1 MKRRDFLAYSGA
13 AASLAFV
20 TKAQSQTVSE
30 KVHPAVRPF
39 PLGAVELRLGPFQE
53 AAAANR
59 RYMASLD
66 PERLL
71 LMFRRTAGFSSDAEP
86 LGGWEAPVNEL
97 RGHFTGHYLSACA
110 QLAASGDSEFKQ
122 RGDHIVSELAK
133 CQQAHRNGYLSAFP
147 EDFFDRL
154 RQGEKV
160 WAPFYTL
167 HKIMAGLLDMN
178 VLTGNEQA
186 LEVVKGLAQW
196 TARWS
201 GPLSE
206 PHMNRI
212 LNVEFGGMNEVLYNL
227 ADRTKQESYL
237 ELGHRFDHER
247 IFGPLAARR
256 DELKG
261 LHVNTQIP
269 KIIGAAR
276 RYELTGER
284 RYRDIAAYFHE
295 TVTGS
300 RSYCTGGTSNDERW
314 GSDPGKLAHELG
326 GYTQE
331 CCCTYNL
338 LKLTRHLFSWTA
350 DPRYADYYERALFNG
365 ILGTIHPADG
375 MTIYYVPLATGY
387 WKLFG
392 LPLAAF
398 WCCTGTGVESF
409 SKLAD
414 SIYFHDNDGLYVD
427 LFIASEARWK
437 EKGIR
442 VVQETAFP
450 ESDMTTLTI
459 HTDQPVRMPL
469 RIRVPYW
476 AGHGGFVELNGTRL
490 DSFSSPSSYLTL
502 DRTWKSGDQVK
513 VHLPM
518 SLHACPMPDDGTIQA
533 FMYGPIVLAGELGTE
548 GLTSETI
555 RAEPTKPYDIPHY
568 RSKPVEGPSFRA
580 ASKDPGTWIK
590 AGAKPLQFR
599 TTGQDRDLALEPLY
613 KVIDQ
618 RYGVYWKVE
627 RG

>member
-1 MKRRDFLAYSGA
+1 MKRRDFLACSGA
-13 AASLAFV
+13 AALSLA
-20 TKAQSQTVSE
+20 AQPQSPTVSE
-30 KVHPAVRPF
+30 TVRPAVRPF
-39 PLGAVELRLGPFQE
+39 PLGAVVLRTGPFQN
-53 AAAANR
+53 AAGANR
-59 RYMASLD
+59 RYLASLD

-71 LMFRRTAGFSSDAEP
+71 LMFRRTAGLASNAEP
-86 LGGWEAPVNEL
+86 LGGWEAPENEL
-97 RGHFTGHYLSACA
+97 RGHFTGHYLTACA
-110 QLAASGDSEFKQ
+110 QLSAAREDEFRR
-122 RGDHIVSELAK
+122 RGNHVVAELAK

-167 HKIMAGLLDMN
+167 HKIMAGLLDMH
-178 VLTGNEQA
+178 VLAGNEQA
-186 LEVVKGLAQW
+186 LDVAKGMAQW
-196 TARWS
+196 TGRWAR
-201 GPLSE
+201 PLSE

-212 LNVEFGGMNEVLYNL
+212 LDVEFGGMNDVLYDL
-227 ADRTKQESYL
+227 AARTRDEAYM

-247 IFGPLAARR
+247 IFAPLAARR

-276 RYELTGER
+276 RYELTGES
-284 RYRDIAAYFHE
+284 RYRDIALFFHE
-295 TVTGS
+295 TVTGN

-314 GSDPGKLAHELG
+314 GSDPGKLAHELS

-414 SIYFHDNDGLYVD
+414 SIYFHDGDGIYVN
-427 LFIASEARWK
+427 LFIASELHWK
-437 EKGIR
+437 EKGVR
-442 VVQETAFP
+442 VVQDTKFP
-450 ESDMTTLTI
+450 ESDSTTLTI
-459 HTDQPVRMPL
+459 RAGEPVRMAL
-469 RIRVPYW
+469 RVRVPYW
-476 AGHGGFVELNGTRL
+476 TGRGGSIAVNGTRL
-490 DSFSSPSSYLTL
+490 DVFASPSSYLTL
-502 DRTWKSGDQVK
+502 DRTWKDGDK
-513 VHLPM
+513 VELRLPM
-518 SLHACPMPDDGTIQA
+518 SLNACPMPDDQTMQA
-533 FMYGPIVLAGELGTE
+533 FMYGPLVLAGQLGAE
-548 GLTSETI
+548 GLTPDVL

-568 RSKPVEGPSFRA
+568 RSKPVSGPSFRTASSDLA
-580 ASKDPGTWIK
+580 AWIK
-590 AGAKPLQFR
+590 PGAKPLEFR
-599 TTGQDRDLALEPLY
+599 TAGQERNLTLEPLY
-613 KVIDQ
+613 KIIDQ